1 MLEKKTLSNDKMSN
15 NVFVEVILLNKIIYL

>member
-15 NVFVEVILLNKIIYL
+15 NVFVEIILLNKIIYL